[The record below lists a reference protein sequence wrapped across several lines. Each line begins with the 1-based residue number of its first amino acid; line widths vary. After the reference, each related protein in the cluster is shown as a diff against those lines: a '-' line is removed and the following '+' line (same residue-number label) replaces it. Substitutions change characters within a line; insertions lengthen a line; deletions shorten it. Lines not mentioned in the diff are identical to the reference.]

1 MHSDVLLQKMREK
14 WEEVSAV
21 LLILLEMLLV
31 WARWPV
37 TPSLDELQLIAC
49 CFILLTR
56 AQNYRSDKP
65 ACHFSGQMNNK
76 MQDVKVVCV
85 WTGGSI
91 DFTLRG
97 DLDFRLEKIYL
108 DVFFLINGSDVV
120 EARRG

>member
-1 MHSDVLLQKMREK
+1 
-14 WEEVSAV
+14 
-21 LLILLEMLLV
+21 
-31 WARWPV
+31 
-37 TPSLDELQLIAC
+37 
-49 CFILLTR
+49 
-56 AQNYRSDKP
+56 
-65 ACHFSGQMNNK
+65 